1 MITLIFKSQFAV
13 LLTFYK
19 GNIMKYN
26 IPLHSIAQVSAIFS
40 LMLLSACSTLTQS
53 KEERS
58 EAAMV
63 KRSTLTPQ
71 AQAEARA
78 KFLAMRDESI
88 KELMLK
94 NPKIKSDIEKSV
106 GYAVFDV
113 TQINVILGVGAYG
126 KGVVTD
132 KNGKVTFMTANRLGT
147 GPGLGYKSARQ
158 LLIFKNQTF
167 LNQFVKLGADV
178 NASADATFKLGD
190 KGLALDPSLSFN
202 TMIDTYQYTNQ
213 GVLLQ
218 ANWGGVVYLIDS
230 DLNNPTNNPT
240 AKTAE

>member
-1 MITLIFKSQFAV
+1 MRLFV
-13 LLTFYK
+13 LFFLFLLK
-19 GNIMKYN
+19 GNHMTIQP
-26 IPLHSIAQVSAIFS
+26 PLRPLASALCV
-40 LMLLSACSTLTQS
+40 LMLLSACSSLTQS
-53 KEERS
+53 KEEKAA
-58 EAAMV
+58 AAMA
-63 KRSTLTPQ
+63 KPSTLTPQ

-78 KFLAMRDESI
+78 KILAMRDESV

-94 NPKIKSDIEKSV
+94 NPKIKADIEKSV

-147 GPGLGYKSARQ
+147 GPGVGYKSARQ
-158 LLIFKNQTF
+158 LMIFKNQTF
-167 LNQFVKLGADV
+167 FDQFVKLGADV

-190 KGLALDPSLSFN
+190 KGSALDPSLSFN
-202 TMIDTYQYTNQ
+202 TTVDTYQYTSQ

-218 ANWGGVVYLIDS
+218 ANWGGVAYLIDS
-230 DLNNPTNNPT
+230 DLNNPTVKT
-240 AKTAE
+240 AK